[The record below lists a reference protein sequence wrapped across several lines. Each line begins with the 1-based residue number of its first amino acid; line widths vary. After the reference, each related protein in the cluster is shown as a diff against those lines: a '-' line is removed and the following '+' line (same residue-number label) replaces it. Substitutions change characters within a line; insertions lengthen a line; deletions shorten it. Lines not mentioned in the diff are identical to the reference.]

1 MDLSRLNQRRYEAA
15 MRRLGRGRVA
25 AAYAQVARRVPL
37 AWLKDEPRLA
47 AQAFVAA
54 SQFVDWPGLAAPPR
68 SRLEAAAT
76 LLAAEYTHLPY

>member
-1 MDLSRLNQRRYEAA
+1 
-15 MRRLGRGRVA
+15 MRRLGRGRTA
-25 AAYAQVARRVPL
+25 AAYAQVARRVPF

-54 SQFVDWPGLAAPPR
+54 AQFVDWPGLTAPPR

-76 LLAAEYTHLPY
+76 LIAAVAGQP